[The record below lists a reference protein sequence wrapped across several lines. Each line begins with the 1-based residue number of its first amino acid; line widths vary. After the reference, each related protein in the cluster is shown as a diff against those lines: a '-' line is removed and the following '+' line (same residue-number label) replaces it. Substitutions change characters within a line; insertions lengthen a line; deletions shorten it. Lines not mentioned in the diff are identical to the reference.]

1 MVFDVLQFYYNV
13 SRYNFDAFM
22 LTDLLALLNLGIHF
36 YYQFWVFFFFFL
48 SPLLSLSGTQTIL
61 IFNLLPPI
69 IGRYLGIDFC

>member
-36 YYQFWVFFFFFL
+36 YYQFWFLVFFSFHLYYLFL
-48 SPLLSLSGTQTIL
+48 ELKL
-61 IFNLLPPI
+61 
-69 IGRYLGIDFC
+69 YLY